1 MSTHTHTCSYTFN
14 LKTRFF
20 ITEKEVR
27 LNAPG
32 ADDTDNMQIHRSV
45 SDAKDL
51 RALARK
57 AAKMKDR
64 DFGKAIIYFGCRN
77 SRMDHIYKEEL
88 EKCKM
93 AGALDE
99 VYVAFS
105 RDKEVMEKVCTLAC
119 DIHTVKF
126 KLGKGLVNC
135 S

>member
-1 MSTHTHTCSYTFN
+1 MPFY
-14 LKTRFF
+14 
-20 ITEKEVR
+20 
-27 LNAPG
+27 
-32 ADDTDNMQIHRSV
+32 RSV

-57 AAKMKDR
+57 AARKKDK

-93 AGALDE
+93 NGSLDE

-105 RDKEVMEKVCTLAC
+105 RDKEVMEKV
-119 DIHTVKF
+119 
-126 KLGKGLVNC
+126 
-135 S
+135 